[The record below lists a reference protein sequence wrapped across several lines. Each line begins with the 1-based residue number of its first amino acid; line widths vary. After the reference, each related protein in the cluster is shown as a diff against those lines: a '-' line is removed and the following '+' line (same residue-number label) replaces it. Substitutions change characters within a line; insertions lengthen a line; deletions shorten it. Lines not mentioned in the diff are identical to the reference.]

1 MKKDTIKSLEQLR
14 RRAERALESEEF
26 SDKSNVMGYVE
37 NYIHELQV
45 NQVELEM
52 QAEELRRTQD
62 ELTLSRNAYA
72 ELYHKAP
79 VGYLTIT
86 LKGMV
91 EKVNNTFIEML
102 GIDSTKI
109 LKKPLSRFILEQD
122 HTLFFTICQKAPHSP
137 QLRCCELTFTNSNDR
152 VFTGRVDIV
161 PVENLDVEEQ
171 QLMLSVIDISSQKAV
186 EQEKN
191 RLERELVSTQTIDS
205 IRRLAGGIAHNFN
218 NILTSVIGNLEILRQ
233 REIREQKE
241 TELVT
246 NAYQSALKAADLG
259 LMMLHYLGHNTA
271 QIKTLDLEE
280 SINNLFG
287 IYRRTVHGRLQMLY
301 ESEGGPFYVQGD
313 PVQIA
318 QIVNNLTTNAV
329 EAIGD
334 GEGVARIRLLKTTIM
349 DANAPRA
356 YNGEKIRPGKYVC
369 IEIRDTGGGMGKEVL
384 IMAGTPFFTT
394 KLAGRGLGISAVLG
408 IVAAHGGYFM
418 LTSEPDQ
425 GSTASVYLPL
435 FEPFFPEETKRLE
448 ERKAITPKG
457 KKVLCIDD
465 DKNVRTVIRTILEN
479 LGCEVLEAEGGQS
492 GIDVFA
498 DNQDE
503 IAFVLLDFVMP
514 DLDGNLTLIE
524 LRKLRPDIPVLLV
537 SAYLKD
543 QLDKVFNEEK
553 PDGFLQKP
561 FDRNGFLSA
570 IENIAIASQERQ

>member
-1 MKKDTIKSLEQLR
+1 MKKDTRKSLEQLR
-14 RRAERALESEEF
+14 RRAERALESTEF
-26 SDKSNVMGYVE
+26 TDKSNVLGYVE

-45 NQVELEM
+45 NQIELEM

-62 ELTLSRNAYA
+62 ELMASRNEYA

-86 LKGMV
+86 TKGMV
-91 EKVNNTFIEML
+91 EKVNNTFIEKL
-102 GIDSTKI
+102 KVDPARI
-109 LKKPLSRFILEQD
+109 LKKPLSRFIIEQD
-122 HTLFFTICQKAPHSP
+122 HSLFFTICQKAHHSP
-137 QLRCCELTFTNSNDR
+137 QLRSCELNFINQDNEIFS
-152 VFTGRVDIV
+152 GRVDIMPIV
-161 PVENLDVEEQ
+161 NENTDEQ
-171 QLMLSVIDISSQKAV
+171 QLILSIIDITEQKEA

-191 RLERELVSTQTIDS
+191 RLERELVSTQKIDS

-218 NILTSVIGNLEILRQ
+218 NILTSVIGNLEIIRQ
-233 REIREQKE
+233 RELREKKE

-271 QIKTLDLEE
+271 QVKTLDLED
-280 SINNLFG
+280 SVKNLFG

-301 ESEGGPFYVQGD
+301 EPEDGPIYIQGD

-318 QIVNNLTTNAV
+318 QIVNNLTTNSV

-334 GEGVARIRLLKTTIM
+334 SEGVVRIRLIQTIIK
-349 DANAPRA
+349 DGNAPLA

-369 IEIRDTGGGMGKEVL
+369 MEVSDTGGGMGKEVL
-384 IMAGTPFFTT
+384 EIVGTPFFTT

-418 LTSEPDQ
+418 INSEPNQ
-425 GSTASVYLPL
+425 GTTASVYLPL
-435 FEPFFPEETKRLE
+435 FEPFLPEEAKKLE
-448 ERKAITPKG
+448 EHKDIAPVG

-498 DNQDE
+498 KHQDD

-524 LRKLRPDIPVLLV
+524 LRKIRPDIPVLLV

-570 IENIAIASQERQ
+570 IENLAMVSQERQ

>member
-1 MKKDTIKSLEQLR
+1 MKKHTRKALEQLR
-14 RRAERALESEEF
+14 NRAERALESEEF
-26 SDKSNVMGYVE
+26 SDKSHVMGYVE

-62 ELTLSRNAYA
+62 ELMNSRNEYA

-86 LKGMV
+86 TKGMV

-102 GIDSTKI
+102 GVDPTKI

-122 HTLFFTICQKAPHSP
+122 HSLFYTICQKVPHSP
-137 QLRCCELTFTNSNDR
+137 QLRSCELNFTNQDER
-152 VFTGRVDIV
+152 VISSRVDIV
-161 PVENLDVEEQ
+161 PVVDEQKEEQ
-171 QLMLSVIDISSQKAV
+171 QLMLSVVDITPQKAV

-191 RLERELVSTQTIDS
+191 RLEKELVSTQKIDS

-233 REIREQKE
+233 RELREQKE

-271 QIKTLDLEE
+271 QVKTLDLED
-280 SINNLFG
+280 SIRNLFG

-301 ESEGGPFYVQGD
+301 EPEDGPIYIQGD

-318 QIVNNLTTNAV
+318 QIVNNLTTNSV

-334 GEGVARIRLLKTTIM
+334 REGVVRIRLLQTTIK
-349 DANAPRA
+349 DDSAPQA
-356 YNGEKIRPGKYVC
+356 YNGEKVRPGKYVC
-369 IEIRDTGGGMGKEVL
+369 IEVRDTGEGMGSEVL
-384 IMAGTPFFTT
+384 GMAGTPFFTT

-418 LTSEPDQ
+418 LASEPNQ
-425 GSTASVYLPL
+425 GTTASVYLPL
-435 FEPFFPEETKRLE
+435 FEPYLPEEAKRLE
-448 ERKAITPKG
+448 EHKDIAPTG

-465 DKNVRTVIRTILEN
+465 DNNVRTVIRTILEN
-479 LGCEVLEAEGGQS
+479 LGCEVLEAEGGQA
-492 GIDVFA
+492 GINVFA
-498 DNQDE
+498 DQQDD

-524 LRKLRPDIPVLLV
+524 LRKIRPDIPVLLV

-570 IENIAIASQERQ
+570 IENLAMASQERQ